1 MRPWH
6 DSQKQLLRHLA
17 AARFFLPIELDQGD
31 FPNTEAQY
39 QMFLHQSEFELA
51 LEYIESLGERHTG
64 YAEESMFW
72 DELLQ
77 ASEIMGL
84 SDHSAMCKSRLDAI
98 VDGI

>member
-6 DSQKQLLRHLA
+6 ETQKQVLRHLA

-31 FPNTEAQY
+31 FPDTEAQY

-51 LEYIESLGERHTG
+51 LDYIQSLGECHTG
-64 YAEESMFW
+64 YAEESLFW

-84 SDHSAMCKSRLDAI
+84 PDHSAKCRFRLSEITGGA
-98 VDGI
+98 